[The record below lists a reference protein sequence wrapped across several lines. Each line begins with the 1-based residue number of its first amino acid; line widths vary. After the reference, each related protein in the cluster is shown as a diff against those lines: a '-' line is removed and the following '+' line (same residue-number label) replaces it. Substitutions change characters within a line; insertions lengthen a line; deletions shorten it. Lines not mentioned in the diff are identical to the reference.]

1 MGREP
6 RAVRWWEKLI
16 FYSARMTRT
25 MTRSAQRQST
35 TAKEMQL
42 LFPST
47 ISADFQILDSLNS
60 NSSHLPST
68 GRTKINCVSIW
79 TCKRRN
85 SKSANV
91 FTKCVDFAARALFS
105 SLDVSTCSKLSQ
117 GGKITRYTF
126 LASPPSCLS
135 GPAVSAVS
143 GGAWLGFGWAV
154 VFVWPRCVG
163 RCGGRLVWLWLGRR
177 VCLAPLHRPFQGA
190 LGLALVQARFGRVP
204 RRGRA

>member
-6 RAVRWWEKLI
+6 RAVRRWEKLI

-25 MTRSAQRQST
+25 MTRFAQRQST
-35 TAKEMQL
+35 AAKEMQL

-91 FTKCVDFAARALFS
+91 FTKCVDFAVRALFS

-126 LASPPSCLS
+126 LASPPFIQRALISM
-135 GPAVSAVS
+135 
-143 GGAWLGFGWAV
+143 
-154 VFVWPRCVG
+154 RYMCV
-163 RCGGRLVWLWLGRR
+163 
-177 VCLAPLHRPFQGA
+177 
-190 LGLALVQARFGRVP
+190 LGLRMQIFRTSLFSTCVRSATFWMKLGS
-204 RRGRA
+204 RGTEYIITWSLNLTC

>member
-1 MGREP
+1 LRLPLSGALCRRPQEGAVGREP
-6 RAVRWWEKLI
+6 RAVRRWEKLI

-25 MTRSAQRQST
+25 MTRFAQRQST
-35 TAKEMQL
+35 AAKEMQL

-91 FTKCVDFAARALFS
+91 FTKCVDFAVRVLFS
-105 SLDVSTCSKLSQ
+105 SLDVSTCSKLLQ
-117 GGKITRYTF
+117 GGMVGCWCWCWCGVGVGVR
-126 LASPPSCLS
+126 LLV
-135 GPAVSAVS
+135 G
-143 GGAWLGFGWAV
+143 WLVVGWWCDV
-154 VFVWPRCVG
+154 ET
-163 RCGGRLVWLWLGRR
+163 
-177 VCLAPLHRPFQGA
+177 
-190 LGLALVQARFGRVP
+190 
-204 RRGRA
+204 